1 MTALRPPPAPAP
13 SSARRAP
20 LGAAGTPSPK
30 PAGRLASG
38 PLPALRRTAPA
49 LVAALVSRTEARSV
63 NGSAAPPN
71 GGSLSEAARRGAG
84 ALTAEAAEASNGAA
98 AGSRPSPPPPPPPM
112 ADGSLQ
118 AQPEPNTEQILQEEI
133 SKQILAAPP
142 SCPLPNFSTTST
154 RLTLIKPLRQFYTQQ
169 ADEAG
174 HSSGA
179 ASSRPDALDRRPL
192 LVYVPG
198 MDGTGQTV
206 RPQLTGLNDAGW
218 VLKVPAEQTYDI
230 ACIYLPSNDRSTW
243 AELVAAAVPLLRTEA
258 LIGGSG
264 KQRSVT
270 LLAESFGSCLALRI
284 ARAAPD
290 LISRMVLIN
299 PATGFKSGNPLISFC
314 AWTGLLAAFPDVFYG
329 TAQDVLLPLM
339 VKRNRVSRT
348 SNKDLLSPVDFVPSA
363 CAAWRLAMLNDEAGL
378 EERDLAEIKT
388 PTLLIAS
395 CKDRVLPSMAEGT
408 RLQKLLG
415 SARRYLL
422 PESGHTALLEDDI
435 DIANIMKQNGFEVLK
450 SAPEEDGNAEASSSS
465 STASTVRLVKA
476 EQKMLRKKEAVPDET
491 MDEMGR
497 ILEPW
502 RVLTSPLVSGEENL
516 PNPNAQP
523 RRPVLFVGNHT
534 LFGLYDSPTLVYELY
549 LRGFRCRG
557 LAHPGHWLSGAST
570 LLERYGNVKATPRA
584 AYKLLKEGEDVLL
597 FPGGGR
603 EVSKRKGEEYKL
615 MWKEKVDFVRMAS
628 RFGAI
633 IVPFGALGADD
644 AYKLLIDTDDIL
656 ESPAGPLIRNIM
668 RRFNLDAEEAVYPIT
683 AFPGTSIPSP
693 IPLPTI
699 ERMYFHFAKPVDTAQ
714 YCCNLNDAK
723 ECADLYKLIRSEVEN
738 SISYLKEV
746 RARDPERTLPARLL
760 AKARR
765 LLPEF
770 SPR

>member
-1 MTALRPPPAPAP
+1 MAALRPPLAPAP

-20 LGAAGTPSPK
+20 LGAAGK
-30 PAGRLASG
+30 PAQNPSRRLASG
-38 PLPALRRTAPA
+38 PLPALRRRAPA
-49 LVAALVSRTEARSV
+49 LVAALVSEIEARSV
-63 NGSAAPPN
+63 NGSAAPHN
-71 GGSLSEAARRGAG
+71 GGTLSEAARRGSG
-84 ALTAEAAEASNGAA
+84 ALTAEAAEVGNGAA

-118 AQPEPNTEQILQEEI
+118 AQPEPDTEQILQEEI

-154 RLTLIKPLRQFYTQQ
+154 RLTFIKPLRQFYTQQ

-174 HSSGA
+174 DSSGA
-179 ASSRPDALDRRPL
+179 ASSTPEAPDRRPL

-206 RPQLTGLNDAGW
+206 RPQLTGLNDAG
-218 VLKVPAEQTYDI
+218 YDI

-243 AELVAAAVPLLRTEA
+243 AELVAAAVPLLRKEA

-299 PATGFKSGNPLISFC
+299 PATGFKNGNPLISFC
-314 AWTGLLAAFPDVFYG
+314 AWTGLLAAFPDVLYG

-348 SNKDLLSPVDFVPSA
+348 SNEDLLSPVDFVPSA

-378 EERDLAEIKT
+378 EEQDLAEIKT
-388 PTLLIAS
+388 STLLIAS
-395 CKDRVLPSMAEGT
+395 CKDRVLPSMAEGA
-408 RLQKLLG
+408 RLQRLLG

-435 DIANIMKQNGFEVLK
+435 DIANIMKQNGFEVPK
-450 SAPEEDGNAEASSSS
+450 SASAEDGNAEASSSNGN
-465 STASTVRLVKA
+465 ASTVQLVKA
-476 EQKMLRKKEAVPDET
+476 EQQMLRKKEAVADET

-668 RRFNLDAEEAVYPIT
+668 RRFDLDAEEAVYPIA

-723 ECADLYKLIRSEVEN
+723 ECADLYKLVRSEVEN
-738 SISYLKEV
+738 SISYLKEL